1 MGKEKAALG
10 HRGPCVKPL
19 AWVYVDTDDI
29 DGDLRSRLFNVWINE
44 NKRDGQW
51 ISASSL
57 RAKKITRAKISGLE
71 LSGLFKISGL
81 NLCL

>member
-10 HRGPCVKPL
+10 HRGPCVKLL
-19 AWVYVDTDDI
+19 AWVYVGTDGI
-29 DGDLRSRLFNVWINE
+29 DGNLWSCLFNVWINE

-57 RAKKITRAKISGLE
+57 RAKKKKKQSKNILIGFLVFLRSLV
-71 LSGLFKISGL
+71 
-81 NLCL
+81 

>member
-10 HRGPCVKPL
+10 HRGPCVKLL
-19 AWVYVDTDDI
+19 AWVYVDTDGI
-29 DGDLRSRLFNVWINE
+29 DGNLWSRLFNVWINE

-57 RAKKITRAKISGLE
+57 RAKRKTQSKNILIEAL
-71 LSGLFKISGL
+71 LSF
-81 NLCL
+81 

>member
-10 HRGPCVKPL
+10 HRGPCVKLL
-19 AWVYVDTDDI
+19 AWVYVDTDGI
-29 DGDLRSRLFNVWINE
+29 DGNLWSRLFNVWINE

-57 RAKKITRAKISGLE
+57 RAKKKTQSKNILIEAL
-71 LSGLFKISGL
+71 LSF
-81 NLCL
+81 